1 MRARRFALGAGAD
14 AYPGGV
20 HAEQMA
26 EDMPLVDLDTNAL
39 EAAQLLAERRLPA
52 LVVTQADG
60 SPHSILPASQ
70 VVRFLVPG
78 YVQDDPSLARVM
90 NESMADRAGDKL
102 GSKRVR
108 DLLPDERRE
117 LAAVN
122 HDDTII
128 EVAAI
133 MARLR
138 CPLAAVMKGDKLI
151 GVISASRLLELAL
164 QPS

>member
-1 MRARRFALGAGAD
+1 MCRSAFDAGCD
-14 AYPGGV
+14 AYAGGV

-26 EDMPLVDLDTNAL
+26 EETPLVDLDSSAL
-39 EAAQLLAERRLPA
+39 AAARLLAERRLPA
-52 LVVTQADG
+52 LVVTKADG

-102 GSKRVR
+102 ANKRVR
-108 DLLPDERRE
+108 DLLPAERRE
-117 LAAVN
+117 LAVVN
-122 HDDTII
+122 YDDTII

-151 GVISASRLLELAL
+151 GAITASRLLELAL
-164 QPS
+164 QPR

>member
-1 MRARRFALGAGAD
+1 
-14 AYPGGV
+14 V

-26 EDMPLVDLDTNAL
+26 EDAPSVDLDSNAL
-39 EAAQLLAERRLPA
+39 EAAQLLAEQRLPA
-52 LVVTQADG
+52 LVVTDLDG

-70 VVRFLVPG
+70 VVRFLVPS

-102 GSKRVR
+102 GGKRVR
-108 DLLPDERRE
+108 DLLPQERRE
-117 LAAVN
+117 LPAVN

-138 CPLAAVMKGDKLI
+138 CPLAAVIKDGRMI
-151 GVISASRLLELAL
+151 GVISASRLLQLAL
-164 QPS
+164 HPR

>member
-1 MRARRFALGAGAD
+1 M
-14 AYPGGV
+14 
-20 HAEQMA
+20 
-26 EDMPLVDLDTNAL
+26 
-39 EAAQLLAERRLPA
+39 
-52 LVVTQADG
+52 VTKADG

-78 YVQDDPSLARVM
+78 YVQEDPSLARVM
-90 NESMADRAGDKL
+90 NESMADRACDQL
-102 GSKRVR
+102 GSRRVR
-108 DLLPDERRE
+108 DLLPTERRE
-117 LAAVN
+117 LPVVN

-138 CPLAAVMKGDKLI
+138 CPLAAVMKGNRLI

-164 QPS
+164 QPT

>member
-1 MRARRFALGAGAD
+1 MPQRGEE
-14 AYPGGV
+14 AYVGGV

-26 EDMPLVDLDTNAL
+26 EDSPLVDLDTNAL
-39 EAAQLLAERRLPA
+39 AALQLLAERRLPA
-52 LVVTQADG
+52 LVVTNPDG

-70 VVRFLVPG
+70 VVRFLVPT

-90 NESMADRAGDKL
+90 NESMADRAADQL

-108 DLLPDERRE
+108 DLLPTERRE
-117 LAAVN
+117 LPVVN

-138 CPLAAVMKGDKLI
+138 SPLTAVMKDHRLI

-164 QPS
+164 QPT

>member
-1 MRARRFALGAGAD
+1 
-14 AYPGGV
+14 
-20 HAEQMA
+20 MA
-26 EDMPLVDLDTNAL
+26 EATPLVDLDMSAL
-39 EAAQLLAERRLPA
+39 AAARLLAERRLPA
-52 LVVTQADG
+52 LVVTKADG
-60 SPHSILPASQ
+60 APHTILPASQ

-78 YVQDDPSLARVM
+78 YVQEDPSLARVM
-90 NESMADRAGDKL
+90 HESMADRAGDRL

-108 DLLPDERRE
+108 DLLPSERRE
-117 LAAVN
+117 LSVVN

-138 CPLAAVMKGDKLI
+138 CPLAAVMKGDRLI

-164 QPS
+164 RPS

>member
-1 MRARRFALGAGAD
+1 
-14 AYPGGV
+14 
-20 HAEQMA
+20 MA
-26 EDMPLVDLDTNAL
+26 EDMPLVDLDTSAL
-39 EAAQLLAERRLPA
+39 EAARLLAQRRLPA
-52 LVVTQADG
+52 LVVTEADG

-102 GSKRVR
+102 ASKRVR
-108 DLLPDERRE
+108 DLLPHERRE

-138 CPLAAVMKGDKLI
+138 CPLAAVMKGNRLN
-151 GVISASRLLELAL
+151 GVITASRLLELAL

>member
-1 MRARRFALGAGAD
+1 
-14 AYPGGV
+14 
-20 HAEQMA
+20 MA
-26 EDMPLVDLDTNAL
+26 EDMPLVDLDTSAL
-39 EAAQLLAERRLPA
+39 EAAMLLAERRLPA
-52 LVVTQADG
+52 LVVTETDG
-60 SPHSILPASQ
+60 SHHSILPASQ

-78 YVQDDPSLARVM
+78 YVEDD
-90 NESMADRAGDKL
+90 ESMADRAGEKL
-102 GSKRVR
+102 GNKRVR
-108 DLLPDERRE
+108 DLLPTERRE

-164 QPS
+164 QPG

>member
-1 MRARRFALGAGAD
+1 
-14 AYPGGV
+14 
-20 HAEQMA
+20 MA

-39 EAAQLLAERRLPA
+39 EAAHLLADRRLPA
-52 LVVTQADG
+52 LVVTETDG

-90 NESMADRAGDKL
+90 NESMADRAGEKL
-102 GSKRVR
+102 SNKRVR
-108 DLLPDERRE
+108 DLLPREHSE

-138 CPLAAVMKGDKLI
+138 CPLAAVMKGDKLV
-151 GVISASRLLELAL
+151 GVITASRLLELAL
-164 QPS
+164 PAR

>member
-1 MRARRFALGAGAD
+1 
-14 AYPGGV
+14 
-20 HAEQMA
+20 
-26 EDMPLVDLDTNAL
+26 MPLVDLDTSAL
-39 EAAQLLAERRLPA
+39 EAARLLAQQRLPA
-52 LVVTQADG
+52 LVVTELDG

-90 NESMADRAGDKL
+90 NESMADHAGDKL
-102 GSKRVR
+102 ASKRVR
-108 DLLPDERRE
+108 DLLPAERRE

-138 CPLAAVMKGDKLI
+138 CPLAAVMKGDRLI

-164 QPS
+164 QPG